1 MEGMLFERGKIVW
14 STRMACCNTRICSQ
28 CPCSAQATNWKAP
41 FPPKCCQRAEHN
53 TPVEVGPLRS
63 FLVQPVCSTWT
74 SCLLL
79 PPGVFPAN
87 ILQQFA
93 IAPPKKTWHKN
104 DVKKYNHDHKELFS
118 RKWHTASEKS
128 IQWCKHVLVRQ
139 KFWEYA
145 SSFRTTVAKHIKLWD
160 YEVRVCR
167 TRNEAATER
176 RILLFTE
183 IKRS

>member
-14 STRMACCNTRICSQ
+14 NTRMACCNTRICSQ

-93 IAPPKKTWHKN
+93 IVPPKKHGIKMTLKSTIMTTKSCFPGN
-104 DVKKYNHDHKELFS
+104 DIQQVKKAYSDVSMFWWDKRFGNMPVLF
-118 RKWHTASEKS
+118 APQLQS
-128 IQWCKHVLVRQ
+128 I
-139 KFWEYA
+139 
-145 SSFRTTVAKHIKLWD
+145 
-160 YEVRVCR
+160 
-167 TRNEAATER
+167 
-176 RILLFTE
+176 
-183 IKRS
+183 